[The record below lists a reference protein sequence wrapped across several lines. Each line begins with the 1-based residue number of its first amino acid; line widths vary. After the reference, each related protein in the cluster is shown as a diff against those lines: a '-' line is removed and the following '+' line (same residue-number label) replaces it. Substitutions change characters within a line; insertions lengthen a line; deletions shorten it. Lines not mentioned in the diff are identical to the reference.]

1 MNSQDDPYFYL
12 QFCKEGQSE
21 AEGLP
26 GLQLG
31 TSYLSCDTQGR
42 VLRLDS
48 FSKLMAPGFRL
59 GWITGA
65 PQLLRHY
72 RQHAY
77 AASQW
82 GSSLAMKV
90 LAGIL
95 QGWGDARFEEVVLTT
110 QAAYKQRRDVVLAA
124 AASHL
129 ADVATW
135 DVPAAG
141 FFLWVRWVGRQPR
154 DKKERPFE

>member
-1 MNSQDDPYFYL
+1 M
-12 QFCKEGQSE
+12 
-21 AEGLP
+21 
-26 GLQLG
+26 G
-31 TSYLSCDTQGR
+31 TSFLSCDTQGR

-95 QGWGDARFEEVVLTT
+95 QGWGDARFEQVVVNT

-124 AASHL
+124 AAAHL

-141 FFLWVRWVGRQPR
+141 FFLWVRDRKRKSRNKLGTRVVQHG
-154 DKKERPFE
+154 DEVVCCVTMT